1 MALDGSHWS
10 TLDYQAINRFL
21 NVNLYLETNTD
32 KSAYMNDT
40 LIKSL
45 ESVCQERS
53 IDFITKNNHVRCLA
67 HIINLAT
74 QAALSSLKVEYVE
87 NENILLNDTDE
98 ITKVI
103 PKVRLNC

>member
-1 MALDGSHWS
+1 
-10 TLDYQAINRFL
+10 
-21 NVNLYLETNTD
+21 
-32 KSAYMNDT
+32 MNDT

-103 PKVRLNC
+103 PKALDNTVTADRNLRKWELVDSKWKLLEKIKNLLHFLIPN